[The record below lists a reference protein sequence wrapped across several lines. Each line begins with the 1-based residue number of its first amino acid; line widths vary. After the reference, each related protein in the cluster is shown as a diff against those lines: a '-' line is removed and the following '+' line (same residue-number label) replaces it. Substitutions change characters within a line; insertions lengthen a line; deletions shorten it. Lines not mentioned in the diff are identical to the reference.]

1 MILINYFRSGHCIGN
16 WECGYFTEEISRGF
30 EQFYDNIGGVADSF
44 ANFWAIMAKEF
55 KDFDSVLTTKK
66 DFDSHGPTGND

>member
-1 MILINYFRSGHCIGN
+1 MKS

-44 ANFWAIMAKEF
+44 ANFWAIMAEEF
-55 KDFDSVLTTKK
+55 KDFDSVLGIKGITTKK
-66 DFDSHGPTGND
+66 VSAQPEMIDQNHIY